1 MDFDF
6 EDANKFFKSYLK
18 GIFLYTI
25 GVICVFGFE
34 LWASDILRIKNRSIF
49 ENILGWLIPFAIY
62 GGLLH
67 LMKGIKRENYFL
79 IQMIGIMIGMFV
91 LSVIIFV
98 LKFLGGN

>member
-1 MDFDF
+1 MFSDLNLGQ
-6 EDANKFFKSYLK
+6 ATSYELK
-18 GIFLYTI
+18 TVPF
-25 GVICVFGFE
+25 
-34 LWASDILRIKNRSIF
+34 F